1 MIPTGKIAAY
11 TLNLDRK
18 ATTCSGQSSVG
29 VQDTAG
35 YRRIL
40 RVERRAAQHHRSW
53 ETTQQDAALLSS
65 WSAPEL
71 ERWRPLKNLIC
82 RQVAEV
88 EVGPG
93 GWMWEDAQE
102 RQGHY

>member
-1 MIPTGKIAAY
+1 MIPTGKIAVY

-18 ATTCSGQSSVG
+18 ATTCSGKSSVG

-35 YRRIL
+35 YSESNGAPL
-40 RVERRAAQHHRSW
+40 STTDHGLSW

-93 GWMWEDAQE
+93 GWM
-102 RQGHY
+102 